1 MLRPQGPSAHAEDCE
16 GKPRRRPGPGASWS
30 CWAFPGAP
38 ASSGRKPDLFT
49 PVAQAPL
56 TLRIAILTVPV
67 AVCGDRTP
75 DWPPGELTPLLST
88 ALQLRGAQGPSLPP
102 SVPRAALPGRQ
113 LGGNKGGQ
121 GPRNSSKASVLE
133 GGGGAGPSSDW
144 SAADLGRPAA
154 ALWPPTVSCYSRE
167 WMDMPC
173 ERARCSGERGCQ
185 CGSMTSGWL
194 TVPPRGHED
203 HGSGLVQAAG
213 RGVVGE
219 HYPGSREPF
228 CCIALPALE
237 CSSSPEPRFPP
248 PSHVGFGLD
257 DHDRPCHLSYSGS

>member
-1 MLRPQGPSAHAEDCE
+1 MLRPQGPSAHTEDSE
-16 GKPRRRPGPGASWS
+16 GKRRRRPGPGASWS

-56 TLRIAILTVPV
+56 TLRIATLTVPV

-75 DWPPGELTPLLST
+75 DWPPGEPTPLLST

-102 SVPRAALPGRQ
+102 SVPRAALPGHQ

-194 TVPPRGHED
+194 TVPPPRAKRNTARGRCRQQAGVWWESTTLGA
-203 HGSGLVQAAG
+203 GSPSAASLCRPWNAPPLLSLG
-213 RGVVGE
+213 
-219 HYPGSREPF
+219 F
-228 CCIALPALE
+228 LP
-237 CSSSPEPRFPP
+237 R
-248 PSHVGFGLD
+248 HT
-257 DHDRPCHLSYSGS
+257 